1 MQTTHP
7 RSSLTPPAMA
17 YSLPVRHG
25 WVALPQPTREFG
37 GLAPVPYGYRADVYI
52 GAARDIDAYTAQQLA
67 SALVNC
73 AFYSVRG
80 TDPQGLAAVGDAL
93 SALIGD
99 VAAGR
104 TV

>member
-1 MQTTHP
+1 MQTTYP
-7 RSSLTPPAMA
+7 RRPLTPPAMA
-17 YSLPVRHG
+17 YRLRVRHG

-37 GLAPVPYGYRADVYI
+37 GLAPVPYGYRADIYI
-52 GAARDIDAYTAQQLA
+52 GAARDIDAHTAQQLA
-67 SALVNC
+67 TALDGC
-73 AFYSVRG
+73 AFYTVRG

-93 SALIGD
+93 DALIGD